1 VGRLTPEKN
10 VRLFADLERSLL
22 AAGQSNFR
30 FMMVGEGNERDWLR
44 QNLRFGET
52 PGILRSEALA
62 EAFADMDVFVFP
74 SQTDTFG
81 LVLLEAM
88 ASGVPVVVSPRT
100 GARVGVRE
108 GITGFQA
115 EDLNSFTNSVLCLMK
130 GEGLQQRMSSA
141 ARLFAASRAWDGA
154 FEQLYRTYQ
163 FGLEQAGL
171 PTSDRATAVIE
182 VAGSHKE
189 AY

>member
-1 VGRLTPEKN
+1 
-10 VRLFADLERSLL
+10 
-22 AAGQSNFR
+22 
-30 FMMVGEGNERDWLR
+30 
-44 QNLRFGET
+44 
-52 PGILRSEALA
+52 
-62 EAFADMDVFVFP
+62 MDVFVFP

-108 GITGFQA
+108 GVTGFLA

-130 GEGLQQRMSSA
+130 GEGLQHRMSSA

-163 FGLEQAGL
+163 LGLEQAGS
-171 PTSDRATAVIE
+171 PTSDRATEVID

-189 AY
+189 AF